1 MTGSELLPLAT
12 HPPTNK
18 RSNDSN
24 KTFIATS
31 FAFAIGIL
39 FLIYTFF
46 LAAPSPYEKL
56 MSSPNYNVHIG
67 DIPGGFQ
74 YHIEQNE
81 KLITFQEFLE
91 NLRDGDTALINLMS
105 TIMRH
110 HSSSQQFSAIF
121 WECTPVSQSTANSIP
136 LEFVILD
143 APALSERQFDLTAFQ
158 DQFQQVAHERD
169 DGVISFSNLRKD
181 AILVV
186 PTPLE
191 YQTSRF
197 NYPQYMTH
205 LASFHVGASESHV
218 SNLWRGIGKTF
229 LNILGSERDSKR
241 KFWLSTSGLGVSWL
255 HIRIDTRPKYYN
267 YVEYKIA

>member
-1 MTGSELLPLAT
+1 
-12 HPPTNK
+12 
-18 RSNDSN
+18 
-24 KTFIATS
+24 
-31 FAFAIGIL
+31 
-39 FLIYTFF
+39 
-46 LAAPSPYEKL
+46 
-56 MSSPNYNVHIG
+56 MSSPNYNVRID

-91 NLRDGDTALINLMS
+91 NLRDGDSALIHLMS

-110 HSSSQQFSAIF
+110 HSSSMQFNAIF
-121 WECTPVSQSTANSIP
+121 WECTPISQGTANSIP

-143 APALSERQFDLTAFQ
+143 APTLAERQYDLVAFQ
-158 DQFQQVAHERD
+158 DQFQQIAHERY
-169 DGVISFSNLRKD
+169 DGVISFTNLGKD
-181 AILVV
+181 AVLVV
-186 PTPLE
+186 PTPVE
-191 YQTSRF
+191 IETSRF

-205 LASFHVGASESHV
+205 LASFHVGASENHIF
-218 SNLWRGIGKTF
+218 NLWKEIGKTF
-229 LNILGSERDSKR
+229 LSVLNSEKDSKK